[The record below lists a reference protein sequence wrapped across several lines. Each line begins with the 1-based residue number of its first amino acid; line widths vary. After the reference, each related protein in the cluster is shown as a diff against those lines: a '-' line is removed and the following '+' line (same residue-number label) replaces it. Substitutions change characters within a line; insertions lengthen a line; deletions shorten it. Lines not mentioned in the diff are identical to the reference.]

1 MERAGLNISA
11 LACTSA
17 LSRKLILS
25 LSLLS
30 SKLKKQ
36 TVSTASFNCD
46 WWRFWLRLQLCGCF
60 STLLCCCCWAAD
72 SAADR
77 RHSFTF
83 LPSFRPRQRS
93 SLSNGDGEARFLQKL
108 LGKTT
113 FVRLNNPFGPLHIF
127 TTELLYFYCDT
138 CHVQSLRKKK
148 TCWKHILENML
159 YLNGILHIKVSYFG

>member
-17 LSRKLILS
+17 LSRKLNS
-25 LSLLS
+25 LSLFSQAS
-30 SKLKKQ
+30 SKSRLCQ
-36 TVSTASFNCD
+36 LRASTATGGAFG
-46 WWRFWLRLQLCGCF
+46 CGCNCAAAF
-60 STLLCCCCWAAD
+60 PLCCAAELQQQQQLTGATL
-72 SAADR
+72 SP
-77 RHSFTF
+77 SF
-83 LPSFRPRQRS
+83 LPFDPRQRS

-138 CHVQSLRKKK
+138 CHVQS
-148 TCWKHILENML
+148 
-159 YLNGILHIKVSYFG
+159 